1 MNIKI
6 SYLEYKEVWVN
17 CSQDMALGGLQSL
30 AVKLKR
36 TKMALKVWNKQ
47 DFGRVSHV
55 ILEIQKRVEVLE
67 GALQEEYTSK
77 VEQDFFSFQ
86 N

>member
-1 MNIKI
+1 M
-6 SYLEYKEVWVN
+6 
-17 CSQDMALGGLQSL
+17 

-47 DFGRVSHV
+47 DFGRVNHV